1 MHLGGL
7 LVCQAH
13 IAFTSMTPIQ
23 RRRILAQLF
32 TRPVFS
38 LLSKTDGAQA
48 ALSFLTAAGVAS
60 RLGNQS
66 AASIFEAAFAELNDG
81 YRNEYIYK
89 ATLANRI
96 VFGKHN
102 PKTTS
107 MQVELPVGRSIVDV
121 AVFNGTSTAYEIK
134 TEFDTPKRLLS
145 QSSDYL
151 RAFDHVYVV
160 THPHLAERYASL
172 VDDRVGIAAITGRN
186 SIRVLRSAADNAGHI
201 DARAVFRMLRRSEYI
216 DAVESIFGKLPS
228 IPNGLIFKHCEELFK
243 TLPSEQA
250 HKLFVSALRRRT
262 TDAATVDFLSHL
274 PTSLRVL
281 GYATPLSGVARERII
296 SSLASQVRLTLR

>member
-1 MHLGGL
+1 
-7 LVCQAH
+7 
-13 IAFTSMTPIQ
+13 MTPIQ

-48 ALSFLTAAGVAS
+48 ALSFLTATGVAS
-60 RLGNQS
+60 PRGYQS
-66 AASIFEAAFAELNDG
+66 AASIFEAAFSELNGG

-89 ATLANRI
+89 ATIANRI

-102 PKTTS
+102 PRTTS
-107 MQVELPVGRSIVDV
+107 MQVELPVGRSIVDI

-160 THPHLAERYASL
+160 THPDFADRYASL
-172 VDDRVGIAAITGRN
+172 VDERVGIAAITGRN
-186 SIRVLRSAADNAGHI
+186 SISVLRSAMSNAAHI
-201 DARAVFRMLRRSEYI
+201 EASAVFRMLRRSEYV
-216 DAVESIFGKLPS
+216 DAVECIFGKLPA
-228 IPNGLIFKHCEELFK
+228 IPNGLIFRHCENLFK

-250 HKLFVSALRRRT
+250 HSLFVSALHRRT

-274 PTSLRVL
+274 PVSLRVL
-281 GYATPLSGVARERII
+281 GYATPLSGVARERVIK
-296 SSLASQVRLTLR
+296 SLASSIKLTLI

>member
-1 MHLGGL
+1 
-7 LVCQAH
+7 
-13 IAFTSMTPIQ
+13 MTPIQ

-32 TRPVFS
+32 TRPIFS
-38 LLSKTDGAQA
+38 LLSKADGAHA
-48 ALSFLTAAGVAS
+48 ALSFLTATGVAS
-60 RLGNQS
+60 RRGNQS

-121 AVFNGTSTAYEIK
+121 AVFNETSTAYEIK

-145 QSSDYL
+145 QSNDYL

-160 THPHLAERYASL
+160 THPHLADRYASL
-172 VDDRVGIAAITGRN
+172 VNERVGVAAITGRN
-186 SIRVLRSAADNAGHI
+186 SVRVLRSAVSNASHI
-201 DARAVFRMLRRSEYI
+201 DAGTVFRMLRRSEYV
-216 DAVESIFGKLPS
+216 DAVESVFGKLPPL
-228 IPNGLIFKHCEELFK
+228 PNGLIFKHCEELFQK
-243 TLPSEQA
+243 LSSEQA
-250 HKLFVSALRRRT
+250 HSLFVSALRRRT
-262 TDAATVDFLSHL
+262 TDTNTVNFLSHL
-274 PTSLRVL
+274 PVSLRVL
-281 GYATPLSGVARERII
+281 GYATPLSGVARQRII
-296 SSLASQVRLTLR
+296 NSLASRVQLTLV

>member
-1 MHLGGL
+1 M
-7 LVCQAH
+7 
-13 IAFTSMTPIQ
+13 TMTPIQ

-48 ALSFLTAAGVAS
+48 ALSFLTATGVAS
-60 RLGNQS
+60 PRGYQS
-66 AASIFEAAFAELNDG
+66 AASIFEAAFSELNGG

-89 ATLANRI
+89 ATIANRI

-102 PKTTS
+102 PRTTS
-107 MQVELPVGRSIVDV
+107 MQVELPVGRSIVDI

-160 THPHLAERYASL
+160 THPDFADRYASL
-172 VDDRVGIAAITGRN
+172 VDERVGIAAITGRN
-186 SIRVLRSAADNAGHI
+186 SISVLRSAMSNAAHI
-201 DARAVFRMLRRSEYI
+201 EASAVFRMLRRSEYV
-216 DAVESIFGKLPS
+216 DAVEWRCCI
-228 IPNGLIFKHCEELFK
+228 N
-243 TLPSEQA
+243 
-250 HKLFVSALRRRT
+250 
-262 TDAATVDFLSHL
+262 
-274 PTSLRVL
+274 
-281 GYATPLSGVARERII
+281 
-296 SSLASQVRLTLR
+296 